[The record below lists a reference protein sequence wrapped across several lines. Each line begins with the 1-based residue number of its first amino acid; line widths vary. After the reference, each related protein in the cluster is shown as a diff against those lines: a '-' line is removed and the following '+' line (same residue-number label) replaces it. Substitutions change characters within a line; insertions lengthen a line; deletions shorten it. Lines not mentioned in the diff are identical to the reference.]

1 MNNLSIGYLFRKK
14 NVIYQSIEFEIFE
27 LVDYVAGIV
36 FINNQN
42 NKRCN
47 ILSGN
52 YAGNY
57 STDIKNSNE
66 NEFIFV
72 SDSLKA
78 AIEENENFVDF
89 DMIRKNKIQKYTK
102 YYLRDVKNAKL
113 TQLVDKDLIDFLEN
127 DNSKGK
133 SGFDEEELENCS
145 DIATMYS
152 SIKKTII
159 SQDEQIMQIL
169 TTLFKNQKVV
179 ESNLDIDLIAKLKE
193 NILIYGSTGTGKT
206 EILKRISKDMPEMP
220 VPHSNLLK

>member
-14 NVIYQSIEFEIFE
+14 NVIYQSKELEIFE

-57 STDIKNSNE
+57 ATDITNPNE

-89 DMIRKNKIQKYTK
+89 DMIRKN
-102 YYLRDVKNAKL
+102 
-113 TQLVDKDLIDFLEN
+113 
-127 DNSKGK
+127 
-133 SGFDEEELENCS
+133 
-145 DIATMYS
+145 
-152 SIKKTII
+152 II
-159 SQDEQIMQIL
+159 
-169 TTLFKNQKVV
+169 
-179 ESNLDIDLIAKLKE
+179 
-193 NILIYGSTGTGKT
+193 
-206 EILKRISKDMPEMP
+206 
-220 VPHSNLLK
+220 